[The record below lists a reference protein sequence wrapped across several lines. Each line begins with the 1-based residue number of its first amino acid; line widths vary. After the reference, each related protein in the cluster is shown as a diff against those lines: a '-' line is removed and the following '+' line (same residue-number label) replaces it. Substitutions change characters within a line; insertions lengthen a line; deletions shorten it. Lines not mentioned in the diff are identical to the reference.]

1 MAVYR
6 EVIETPGDQSFR
18 LLHWRESLAEV
29 LLCEGANTEVPMVGR
44 GDHWHAHGP
53 VELTFIRSGSG
64 TRFIGDHIGSIS
76 PPELVLLGANLPH
89 YWSGLRPS
97 SGIAVQLSL
106 SPSSTLTQLSEAK
119 ELATLWEQSCRGLL
133 FPRSTALRAGE
144 QLDAMLHAPPLKR
157 LAILLDIFGEL
168 VNESGDA
175 TLLCDQVYALSP
187 RGRHQEKVSHA
198 IEILLADFA
207 HELSVDDIA
216 DAVELPSVT
225 LSRYFRRYTGRS
237 LIEFLNE
244 VRIDQAR
251 RMLLESEEPI
261 GTIALAVG
269 FGNLSHFN
277 RQFRKKTGY
286 APRDYRKSRV
296 TPTSAIANL

>member
-1 MAVYR
+1 
-6 EVIETPGDQSFR
+6 
-18 LLHWRESLAEV
+18 
-29 LLCEGANTEVPMVGR
+29 VPMVGR

-53 VELTFIRSGSG
+53 VELTFIQSGSG
-64 TRFIGDHIGSIS
+64 TRFIGDHIGSIAT
-76 PPELVLLGANLPH
+76 PELVLLGANLPH

-106 SPSSTLTQLSEAK
+106 SPSSTLAQLSEAK
-119 ELATLWEQSCRGLL
+119 ELGALWEQSCRGLL
-133 FPRSTALRAGE
+133 FPRTTARRIGE
-144 QLDAMLHAPPLKR
+144 RLDAMLHASSLKR

-168 VNESGDA
+168 AAESGDA
-175 TLLCDQVYALSP
+175 MLLCDQVYALSP

-198 IEILLADFA
+198 IEILLSDYEK
-207 HELSVDDIA
+207 ELAVDDIA
-216 DAVELPSVT
+216 DAVELPAVT
-225 LSRYFRRYTGRS
+225 LGRYFRRYTGRS

-251 RMLLESEEPI
+251 RLLVETEEPI

-286 APRDYRKSRV
+286 APRDYRRSRV
-296 TPTSAIANL
+296 TPTSPLANL

>member
-6 EVIETPGDQSFR
+6 EVIEPPSDQSFR

-29 LLCEGANTEVPMVGR
+29 LLCEGPSTEVPIVGR
-44 GDHWHAHGP
+44 GDHWHAHRP
-53 VELTFIRSGSG
+53 VELTFIQSGSG

-89 YWSGLRPS
+89 YWSGLKPS

-106 SPSSTLTQLSEAK
+106 SPKSVLSQLSEAK
-119 ELATLWEQSCRGLL
+119 ELASLWELSCRGLL
-133 FPRSTALRAGE
+133 FPRTTALRVGE
-144 QLDAMLHAPPLKR
+144 RLAAMLRASPIKR
-157 LAILLDIFGEL
+157 LAILLDILGEL
-168 VNESGDA
+168 AMESSSA
-175 TLLCDQVYALSP
+175 MLLCDQVYALSP
-187 RGRHQEKVSHA
+187 RGRHQDKVSHA

-207 HELSVDDIA
+207 NELSVDDIA
-216 DAVELPSVT
+216 TAVELPAVT

-251 RMLLESEEPI
+251 RMLVESDEPI

-277 RQFRKKTGY
+277 RQFRRKTGQS
-286 APRDYRKSRV
+286 PREFRV
-296 TPTSAIANL
+296 TRG

>member
-18 LLHWRESLAEV
+18 LLHWRESLAQV
-29 LLCEGANTEVPMVGR
+29 LLCEGTDTQVPMVGR

-64 TRFIGDHIGSIS
+64 TRFIGSHIGSIS

-106 SPSSTLTQLSEAK
+106 SPSSTLAQLSEGK
-119 ELATLWEQSCRGLL
+119 ELAPLWDQSCRGLL
-133 FPRSTALRAGE
+133 FPRSTALSIGKR
-144 QLDAMLHAPPLKR
+144 LDAMIHTSPLKR
-157 LAILLDIFGEL
+157 LATLLDIFGEL
-168 VNESGDA
+168 AAQSGDA

-198 IEILLADFA
+198 IEILLADYEN
-207 HELSVDDIA
+207 ELSVDDIA
-216 DAVELPSVT
+216 HAVELPAVT

-251 RMLLESEEPI
+251 RLLIESDEPI

-277 RQFRKKTGY
+277 RQFRKKVGHS
-286 APRDYRKSRV
+286 PREYRKSRV
-296 TPTSAIANL
+296 TPTSTMANL